1 MDQISTYSN
10 FNKANINIAYDDLV
24 KDLNNLFKNAD
35 NYISQLLKDQNI
47 TTRKRKLSFID
58 ALTYKFIYANIM
70 TKYKQHSHHGG
81 KRGDVRPYCEICE
94 IFGHATEDCDEEQ
107 TY

>member
-47 TTRKRKLSFID
+47 TTRKRKISFID
-58 ALTYKFIYANIM
+58 ALTYKFIYANKHETQQSAIDNY
-70 TKYKQHSHHGG
+70 KYDNKI
-81 KRGDVRPYCEICE
+81 ICNN
-94 IFGHATEDCDEEQ
+94 IGATI
-107 TY
+107 TF